1 MKRFPAIL
9 TLAALVALAILV
21 GLGTWQLR
29 RHAWKQDLLAR
40 VETLKTAAPRPLA
53 PALEKGAEGADLD
66 YSRVTVACPG
76 LDRARY
82 VELYALREGQAGT
95 RLISA
100 CPVVGA
106 GPYET
111 VLVDRGFVPETISA
125 RPPEDPAAT
134 GPVTV
139 VGVLRL
145 PDEPTFV
152 TPEDRPDLNRFYSR
166 DAVAMASA
174 LGARKPAPW
183 FLMVETSTN
192 PEWRALDPAPLPASI
207 SNRHLEY
214 ALTWFG
220 LAVALLGVYAAVLWK
235 RLRR

>member
-1 MKRFPAIL
+1 MKRFPFVL
-9 TLAALVALAILV
+9 TLAALIALAILI

-40 VETLKTAAPRPLA
+40 IEALKTAPPRPLE
-53 PALEKGAEGADLD
+53 PRLAEGAQGRDLNFA
-66 YSRVTVACPG
+66 RVRAVCPG
-76 LDRARY
+76 LDRAPY
-82 VELYALREGQAGT
+82 VELFSLRAGQAGT

-100 CPVVGA
+100 CAVQG

-111 VLVDRGFVPETISA
+111 VLVDRGFVPETVSA
-125 RPPEDPAAT
+125 RPPVDPTAAD
-134 GPVTV
+134 PVTV

-145 PDEPTFV
+145 PDEKSFV
-152 TPEDRPDLNRFYSR
+152 TPEPDLNRFYAR

-174 LGARKPAPW
+174 LGARRPAPW
-183 FLMVETSTN
+183 FLLVETSTN
-192 PEWRALDPAPLPASI
+192 PEWRALDPAPLPATI

-220 LAVALLGVYAAVLWK
+220 LAAALLGVYAAVLWK